1 MKRQI
6 IKTRPERP
14 YRIARIV
21 IVIVLLALVVIGAYV
36 LAHDLTRHAAAGL
49 QIILVNPPSPATE

>member
-21 IVIVLLALVVIGAYV
+21 IVVVLLALVVIGAYV
-36 LAHDLTRHAAAGL
+36 LAHDLGRHAAAGL
-49 QIILVNPPSPATE
+49 QFILLNPPSPATE